1 MLKTITLVVADSVL
15 AEVDS
20 VLVAAADQLTKQLI
34 MSSIPYQEMVDLLP
48 CLALVHVYNTGAA
61 FSFLSQSG
69 GWQAYLFIA
78 IALVA
83 LINIFFLYRN
93 GIPFPVRDSLKILLA
108 SLCMGMAG
116 KAVSVFFMGKG
127 GIAAALLSGMAVSIL
142 VYAAAVA
149 LLGCLTREEAVQL
162 PVIGK
167 IVKAF
172 WNAE

>member
-1 MLKTITLVVADSVL
+1 
-15 AEVDS
+15 
-20 VLVAAADQLTKQLI
+20 
-34 MSSIPYQEMVDLLP
+34 
-48 CLALVHVYNTGAA
+48 
-61 FSFLSQSG
+61 
-69 GWQAYLFIA
+69 
-78 IALVA
+78 VA

-116 KAVSVFFMGKG
+116 KAVSVFFMAKG
-127 GIAAALLSGMAVSIL
+127 GIVAALLGGMAASIL

-167 IVKAF
+167 IVKAL
-172 WNAE
+172 WKAE